1 MKNVILRQLNSVLY
15 VMPAYDRRVVDPCK
29 VGYTRDL
36 KTRINSYRSHGHLVE
51 DEEVGSRFGDRIDE
65 LATQTYIHDYKNP
78 NGKKEDFVNLSV
90 VRIKFYTEYKIIYS
104 DVLDYY
110 LENNLFT
117 VEDVIGDKKVENTA
131 LFWRGVIYKFG
142 DTIEDIIDG
151 INKLGKTYS
160 ILEIAKQK
168 LKEALVIKNISQ
180 IDNFEEIFFNYLTA
194 FNNKEKQKLRSSIHK
209 AKYLATVLN
218 ITGKRNL
225 SWKVIEVL
233 CLKFD
238 EHILSKPYFYDAF
251 KETIQKLHKDN
262 IDLCSWVDNIR
273 SSTILDI
280 DKNKNKYNTIK
291 DIFHNHTIY
300 YTIYCI

>member
-29 VGYTRDL
+29 IGYTGDL
-36 KTRINSYRSHGHLVE
+36 KARINSYRSHGHLIE
-51 DEEVGSRFGDRIDE
+51 DEEVDSRFGDRIDE
-65 LATQTYIHDYKNP
+65 IATQTYSRDYKNP

-90 VRIKFYTEYKIIYS
+90 IRIKFYTEYKIIYS

-160 ILEIAKQK
+160 ILEIAKQR

-180 IDNFEEIFFNYLTA
+180 IDDFEEIFFNYLTA
-194 FNNKEKQKLRSSIHK
+194 FNNKEKQKLRSSIHE
-209 AKYLATVLN
+209 AKYLTTVLN
-218 ITGKRNL
+218 ITGKRDL
-225 SWKVIEVL
+225 SWKVIKAL

-238 EHILSKPYFYDAF
+238 GHVLSKPCFYDAF
-251 KETIQKLHKDN
+251 KETIQKLHMEN
-262 IDLCSWVDNIR
+262 IDLCDWVNNMEPFVMPAI
-273 SSTILDI
+273 
-280 DKNKNKYNTIK
+280 NKSRDT
-291 DIFHNHTIY
+291 
-300 YTIYCI
+300 YTIERIFKHYTTYYYS

>member
-15 VMPAYDRRVVDPCK
+15 VMPAYDRRVIDPCK
-29 VGYTRDL
+29 IGYTRDL
-36 KTRINSYRSHGHLVE
+36 KARINSYRSHGHLIE

-65 LATQTYIHDYKNP
+65 IATQTYSRDYKNP
-78 NGKKEDFVNLSV
+78 NGKKEDFVNLSA

-117 VEDVIGDKKVENTA
+117 VEDVIGDRKVENTA

-218 ITGKRNL
+218 ITGKRDL

-238 EHILSKPYFYDAF
+238 GHILSKPCFYDAF
-251 KETIQKLHKDN
+251 KETIQKLHKEN
-262 IDLCSWVDNIR
+262 IDLCDWVNNMEPFVMPAINKSKDTY
-273 SSTILDI
+273 TIER
-280 DKNKNKYNTIK
+280 
-291 DIFHNHTIY
+291 IFKHYTIY
-300 YTIYCI
+300 YYS